1 MYSKTKILKYC
12 LLKVIWMVTRLCQLK
27 KPSRLEVKLN
37 FAPDWRKLWANKHK
51 IKISR
56 QKRWT
61 TRLGDATGWV
71 LQSSLG
77 AIEASRRWHKSLSL
91 CHKSTPNDSQDHCER
106 KLQTMSFGYWRIKT
120 FFELDLQRFIILFRL
135 HFTVAGAS
143 FRVLRLTGGSRCLLR
158 SSVSVWVSVWVIWR
172 ITNRH
177 SVKYAELRIGILL
190 KVCRFLIR
198 HTLPNADVI
207 SSYHAVKYAEL
218 RIGILLEYCRFL
230 IRHTLKVCRFLIRH
244 TMR

>member
-1 MYSKTKILKYC
+1 MIIVILNRAKGKKG
-12 LLKVIWMVTRLCQLK
+12 LKVNPLFC
-27 KPSRLEVKLN
+27 
-37 FAPDWRKLWANKHK
+37 FASA
-51 IKISR
+51 
-56 QKRWT
+56 
-61 TRLGDATGWV
+61 GMATK
-71 LQSSLG
+71 
-77 AIEASRRWHKSLSL
+77 EK
-91 CHKSTPNDSQDHCER
+91 CK
-106 KLQTMSFGYWRIKT
+106 YW
-120 FFELDLQRFIILFRL
+120 
-135 HFTVAGAS
+135 
-143 FRVLRLTGGSRCLLR
+143 CLLR

-230 IRHTLKVCRFLIRH
+230 NRHTLKVCRFLIRH